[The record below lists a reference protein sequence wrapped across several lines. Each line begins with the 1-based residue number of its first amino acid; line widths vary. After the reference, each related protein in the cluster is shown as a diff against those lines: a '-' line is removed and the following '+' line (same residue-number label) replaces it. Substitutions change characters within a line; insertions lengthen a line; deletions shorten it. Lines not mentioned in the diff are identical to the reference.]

1 MEFRLYRNLSYSH
14 FSKKCCYLISNSGIY
29 LYKII
34 FVIQLTL
41 FFIRYICQKE
51 DIFTVGS
58 KNMIWTVDIIFCP
71 VNCHMCKSWTFTIPG
86 KASNNSLLRE
96 SMFM

>member
-34 FVIQLTL
+34 FLIQLTL

-51 DIFTVGS
+51 DIYRWVQEYD
-58 KNMIWTVDIIFCP
+58 VDCRYYFL
-71 VNCHMCKSWTFTIPG
+71 S
-86 KASNNSLLRE
+86 R
-96 SMFM
+96 